1 MGRSIIVRAYAFK
14 GTKYLRVTSNQTKF
28 IDSIVQGSCQSDAYR
43 LAYDNTNMS
52 SKTIWEAASRLSKNP
67 KVVARLDQLTA
78 EKEQN
83 NRMFALSY
91 EDRIINKLWDIVDTS
106 KNKRV
111 RVKALELLGRSCGL
125 FTK

>member
-1 MGRSIIVRAYAFK
+1 M
-14 GTKYLRVTSNQTKF
+14 TKMLSLKQDRFVAAMIEGNNQSN
-28 IDSIVQGSCQSDAYR
+28 AYR
-43 LAYDNTNMS
+43 LSYSTSAMS
-52 SKTIWEAASRLSKNP
+52 EKTVWEAASRLSKNP

-83 NRMFALSY
+83 NRMFTLSY
-91 EDRIINKLWDIVDTS
+91 EDRIINKLWDIADNA

-125 FTK
+125 FTN

>member
-1 MGRSIIVRAYAFK
+1 MGVSIIVRAYDFK

-28 IDSIVQGSCQSDAYR
+28 IDSIVEGSCQSDAYR
-43 LAYDNTNMS
+43 LAYDKTNMS

-91 EDRIINKLWDIVDTS
+91 EDRIINKLWEIVDQS
-106 KNKRV
+106 KNNQIRL
-111 RVKALELLGRSCGL
+111 KALKLLGDTCGL
-125 FTK
+125 FR